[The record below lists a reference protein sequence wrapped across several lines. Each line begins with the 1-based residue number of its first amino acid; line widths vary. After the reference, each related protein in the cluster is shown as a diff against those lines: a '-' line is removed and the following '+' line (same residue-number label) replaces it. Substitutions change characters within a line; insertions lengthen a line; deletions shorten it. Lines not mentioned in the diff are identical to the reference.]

1 VAPPNL
7 SGIDLNL
14 LVACEVLL
22 SERSVTRAAER
33 LGVTQSAASH
43 ALARLRELFGDPLLV
58 RARSGMVLTPHA
70 ESLAPALSEALSG
83 LAQVLGRGQRF
94 DPAADRRRFSI
105 ATSDYAQILVLPAL
119 VERLSATAPGID
131 LAIRGPT
138 SEAARALE
146 AGELDLVI
154 GPITEDPPGI
164 RALSGFEDR
173 FVCVVRRGHPA
184 LRGGT
189 LELEHYLTLGH
200 VLIAPRG
207 IRPSQVDLALSAVG
221 KARRVVVEVPNFLV
235 APELIA
241 RSNLVLTL
249 PSRLAA
255 WFAPGLGLEVHA
267 PPIEIGGFSFHVFW
281 HERSQH
287 DAGHAWFRTLVHEV
301 CRGLGAPPGFGG
313 ER

>member
-1 VAPPNL
+1 MAPPNL

-43 ALARLRELFGDPLLV
+43 ALGRLRELFGDPLLV

-70 ESLAPALSEALSG
+70 EALAPALRESLAG

-94 DPAADRRRFSI
+94 DPAEARRRFSMS
-105 ATSDYAQILVLPAL
+105 TSDYAQILVLPAL
-119 VERLSATAPGID
+119 IERLSATAPGID
-131 LAIRGPT
+131 VAIRGPT
-138 SEAARALE
+138 FGPARALE

-154 GPITEDPPGI
+154 GPITEDLPGI
-164 RALSGFEDR
+164 RALSGIEDG

-184 LRGGT
+184 LGGGALT
-189 LELEHYLTLGH
+189 LEHYLALGH

-207 IRPSQVDLALSAVG
+207 IRPSPVDLALSAIG
-221 KARRVVVEVPNFLV
+221 KARRVVVEVPSFMV
-235 APELIA
+235 APELVA
-241 RSNLVLTL
+241 CSDFVLTL

-255 WFAPGLGLEVHA
+255 RFAPALGLEVHA
-267 PPIEIGGFSFHVFW
+267 PPIKVEGFSFRVYW

-301 CRGLGAPPGFGG
+301 CRGLGPPPGVWPG
-313 ER
+313 